1 MKSGQAAHKIKKQ
14 KYKYKMQFLKFFY
27 ANKEQ

>member
-1 MKSGQAAHKIKKQ
+1 MKSDQATHKIKKQ
-14 KYKYKMQFLKFFY
+14 KYKYKMQFFKFFY